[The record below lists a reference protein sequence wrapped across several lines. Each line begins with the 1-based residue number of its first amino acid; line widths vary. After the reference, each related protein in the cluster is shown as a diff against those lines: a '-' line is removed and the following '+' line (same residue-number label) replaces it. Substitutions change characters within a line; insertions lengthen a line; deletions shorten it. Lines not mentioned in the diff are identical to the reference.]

1 MSDKEKILEEI
12 AKDRAFFYRVAYRFT
27 KNKDSADDLLQDTLL
42 RAFEKSYQ
50 FKGGSLRA
58 WVKRIMFTKFL
69 RLCEI
74 RGRVQFC
81 DIDEAYD
88 IADKETVDIVVVGE
102 AIDSLNKLQKNL
114 LTLYVEGYDYNEI
127 GKYTNIP
134 ASTVGVKIHRAK
146 ERIRSMK

>member
-27 KNKDSADDLLQDTLL
+27 KNQDSANDLLQDTLL

-58 WVKRIMFTKFL
+58 WVKKIMFTKFL

-74 RGRVQFC
+74 HARVQFC

-88 IADKETVDIVVVGE
+88 IAGKETVDIVVVGE
-102 AIDSLNKLQKNL
+102 AIDKLDDLQQTL
-114 LTLYVEGYDYNEI
+114 LTLYVEGYDYDEI
-127 GKYTNIP
+127 SKYTNMP
-134 ASTVGVKIHRAK
+134 VSTARVKIHRAK
-146 ERIRSMK
+146 ERIRLMK